1 MRKIN
6 TLIFFTAFFLCSGV
20 LNIGYAQLYFG
31 FKGGVSA
38 SKAYFD
44 SEVYQKF
51 YTTKIKPGYTVGGVF
66 LIENKEKYGL
76 YTEFLYSVEG
86 KSVESHAN
94 DYETNEASY
103 QYLEFPILFRVKF
116 KQTKFDWFLQLGPEI
131 SYWLGGNGAFEVYQ
145 PDRDIITTYEYT
157 LNFGERQN
165 TSDIMNVEDANRVQ
179 LGLAMGGGF
188 IWDLNNG
195 NYISLDMRFS
205 FGHTFMGGYESG
217 SIPNIGLTDNFE
229 HTNNTLSI
237 SAVYYFDIME
247 KIRLSKNKYR
257 KR

>member
-1 MRKIN
+1 MQM
-6 TLIFFTAFFLCSGV
+6 SG
-20 LNIGYAQLYFG
+20 Y
-31 FKGGVSA
+31 
-38 SKAYFD
+38 
-44 SEVYQKF
+44 
-51 YTTKIKPGYTVGGVF
+51 
-66 LIENKEKYGL
+66 
-76 YTEFLYSVEG
+76 YSVEG

-145 PDRDIITTYEYT
+145 PDRGIITTYEYT

-179 LGLAMGGGF
+179 LGLALGGGF

-195 NYISLDMRFS
+195 NYISFDTRFS